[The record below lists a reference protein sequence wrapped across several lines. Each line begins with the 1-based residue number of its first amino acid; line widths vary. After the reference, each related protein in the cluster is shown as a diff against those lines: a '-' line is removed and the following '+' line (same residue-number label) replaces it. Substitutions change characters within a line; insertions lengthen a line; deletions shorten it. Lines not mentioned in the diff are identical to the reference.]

1 MTLDTTTRCPVCGSG
16 SGHQPQLD
24 GLVHQCQSCT
34 FTWTVNDIPPPDE
47 LYNANYFTGDGY
59 EDYYQPTARRFEAR
73 KRLRWLLRHTPT
85 TPATLLEAGSA
96 GGYFIEA
103 ARHHGIDAEG
113 VEVAESAAQ
122 FATEHLGVP
131 VHHGTFETH
140 QPTHPYDAI
149 CAFHV
154 LEHVEDPN
162 TLLRTARAHLHPGGH
177 LGIEV
182 PNIASAAARR
192 LGTRWPGL
200 QPLHHR
206 WHFTPQSL
214 TQLVMSHGFEV
225 ISRDTTV
232 FRYYMPARFRL
243 RQGRHL
249 FPADLRHTRS
259 PRLTHPYRGDLLR
272 LVARRPAGGRNPR

>member
-1 MTLDTTTRCPVCGSG
+1 MTLEIATVGCPVCGTAT
-16 SGHQPQLD
+16 GHQPQLD
-24 GLVHQCQSCT
+24 GLLHQCQGCT
-34 FTWTVNDIPPPDE
+34 FTWTVNTIPPPEE
-47 LYNANYFTGDGY
+47 LYNTNYFTGDGY
-59 EDYYQPTARRFEAR
+59 EDYYQPSARRFEAR
-73 KRLRWLLRHTPT
+73 RRLRWLLRHTST
-85 TPATLLEAGSA
+85 RITTLLEAGSA

-140 QPTHPYDAI
+140 QPTHPYDAV

-162 TLLRTARAHLHPGGH
+162 TLLRTARTHLNPGGH

-192 LGTRWPGL
+192 LGRSWPHLETRF
-200 QPLHHR
+200 HR
-206 WHFTPQSL
+206 WHFTPESL
-214 TQLVMSHGFEV
+214 TRLVRTHGFEV
-225 ISRDTTV
+225 VSRDTV
-232 FRYYMPARFRL
+232 FSRFYWRPWARL
-243 RQGRHL
+243 RNARGL
-249 FPADLRHTRS
+249 VLADLVASRS
-259 PRLTHPYRGDLLR
+259 PSVSHPNLGDAIR
-272 LVARRPAGGRNPR
+272 LVARRLESGRSR